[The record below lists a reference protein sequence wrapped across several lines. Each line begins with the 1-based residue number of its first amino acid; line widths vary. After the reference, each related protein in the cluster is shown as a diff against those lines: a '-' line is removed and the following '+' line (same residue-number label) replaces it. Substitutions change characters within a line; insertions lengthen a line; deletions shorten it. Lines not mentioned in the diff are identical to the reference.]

1 MQEDTQYEN
10 TEENTVS
17 FIPPASLEQEIQQE
31 IEEKRQASKFY
42 YPTFFKNG
50 YGQMAF
56 AAFGFFLGLIVLIA
70 CYDANYIFASIE
82 WFMQNSQYD
91 ANAIAAL
98 ADQYASLWWVESIK
112 RASFSPAMMTTAYF
126 SWFALAKA
134 DTPYSIRE
142 RKIREY
148 KKELLEN
155 DTERSQLEINLVD
168 KTYGELHNIIDAV
181 YAEYAQIES
190 DDTVLITAPAIK
202 DINVPATKRFH
213 EAFYKVN
220 NNYDAIMT
228 QDKDKTASKEDNL
241 IVHQLEKAWRDA
253 LFYARSIGLNGV
265 SERDKGLARKVLE
278 RVLHPVNEHELKLDK
293 QLLEKILKDVHYDDS
308 DGYETYLDAH
318 LVMQPSEIRFAA
330 IEKGYNAKPVL
341 QLEA

>member
-1 MQEDTQYEN
+1 MSMQEDTQYEN
-10 TEENTVS
+10 TEENTVA
-17 FIPPASLEQEIQQE
+17 FVPPASLEQEIQQE

-70 CYDANYIFASIE
+70 CFDANYIFASIE

-91 ANAIAAL
+91 ANAIASL

-155 DTERSQLEINLVD
+155 DTERS
-168 KTYGELHNIIDAV
+168 
-181 YAEYAQIES
+181 
-190 DDTVLITAPAIK
+190 
-202 DINVPATKRFH
+202 
-213 EAFYKVN
+213 
-220 NNYDAIMT
+220 
-228 QDKDKTASKEDNL
+228 
-241 IVHQLEKAWRDA
+241 
-253 LFYARSIGLNGV
+253 
-265 SERDKGLARKVLE
+265 
-278 RVLHPVNEHELKLDK
+278 
-293 QLLEKILKDVHYDDS
+293 
-308 DGYETYLDAH
+308 
-318 LVMQPSEIRFAA
+318 
-330 IEKGYNAKPVL
+330 
-341 QLEA
+341 